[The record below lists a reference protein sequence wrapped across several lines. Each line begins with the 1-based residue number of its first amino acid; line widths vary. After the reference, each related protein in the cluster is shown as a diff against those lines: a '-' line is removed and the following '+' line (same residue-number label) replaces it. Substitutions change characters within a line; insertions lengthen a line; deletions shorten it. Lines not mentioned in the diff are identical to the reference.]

1 MFRSQ
6 DPVPD
11 SWYVNESGK
20 VLKVRFLVYRDGG
33 LTAVIVES
41 LEGRRKSI
49 KLECWYEMHL
59 TRYCCS
65 HKNLLR

>member
-20 VLKVRFLVYRDGG
+20 VLKARLLLYRDGT

-41 LEGRRKSI
+41 LEGQRKSI
-49 KLECWYEMHL
+49 KLESWYKMHL

-65 HKNLLR
+65 LKNLLH